1 MNANGERRFNR
12 AGRLDVGSAS
22 EWCPALP
29 KDAQVKPAARPKD
42 AQVKPADDD
51 ARGLALQTA
60 AMNPAVADRTAAI
73 MTRAPCAANG
83 VDDPE
88 TGEPDSAIQARRA
101 TNRNRERVGRPGLN
115 P

>member
-22 EWCPALP
+22 EWCP
-29 KDAQVKPAARPKD
+29 ARPKD